1 MKNLENK
8 KEKPIVKPIEKL
20 TIDEFF
26 DLKFKMASENLK
38 SLMAA
43 NNKFSLK

>member
-8 KEKPIVKPIEKL
+8 NAKPIVKPIEKM

-26 DLKFKMASENLK
+26 DLKLKMANEHLK
-38 SLMAA
+38 SLMPY
-43 NNKFSLK
+43 NKELTLK